1 MKTEKQV
8 ATLLRSL
15 SRKINA
21 IGQTVKKYR
30 GNQHEQTYQEA
41 GSRPLVSQR
50 YAIMP
55 EFNPIIL
62 GEFRRIFYMKP

>member
-15 SRKINA
+15 SRKLNA
-21 IGQTVKKYR
+21 TGQTGKKYR
-30 GNQHEQTYQEA
+30 GKHV
-41 GSRPLVSQR
+41 RPLVSQR
-50 YAIMP
+50 YATMP

-62 GEFRRIFYMKP
+62 GEFRGIFDMKP